1 MSFEIDLTGTKQSR
15 PRKGSALQGRLSCLC
30 QFVSRRFIMLR
41 RLTPNAERLWSMAE
55 VAGGRMPK
63 APRAIREPLGNVN
76 GPQSIRWPK
85 SRFQIILL
93 GSP

>member
-1 MSFEIDLTGTKQSR
+1 MLFQLDSSR
-15 PRKGSALQGRLSCLC
+15 
-30 QFVSRRFIMLR
+30 FVMLR
-41 RLTPNAERLWSMAE
+41 KLTPNVERLCSMAE

-85 SRFQIILL
+85 SRFQIILP

>member
-1 MSFEIDLTGTKQSR
+1 
-15 PRKGSALQGRLSCLC
+15 
-30 QFVSRRFIMLR
+30 MLR
-41 RLTPNAERLWSMAE
+41 RLTPNVERLWSMAE

-93 GSP
+93 CCLLSRTFYLSSQKIHTSQTRPIRIISKK